1 MTEGRNVK
9 LAHIPSFRPSV
20 ASSRFSSD
28 MRLILFD
35 IDGTLL
41 WTNGAGRRAVGA
53 ALRDETGST
62 GPIDTYR
69 LDGKTDPLI
78 VRELLELS
86 GHPDPAD
93 PRRIASVC
101 ERYVLRLEE
110 ELRDNNNARLL
121 PGVPEL
127 LRALEPAER
136 DGRAMVGLLTG
147 NLERGA
153 VLKLRAAG
161 LEPSRF
167 RVGAYGSDSGVRSDL
182 PAIAAERAR
191 RLAAREFAGASVV
204 ILGDTPA
211 DVECGRPIGA
221 RAIGVATGHYDVAA
235 LQRAGAA
242 AVLAD
247 LADTVAALQA
257 IFA

>member
-1 MTEGRNVK
+1 
-9 LAHIPSFRPSV
+9 
-20 ASSRFSSD
+20 

-41 WTNGAGRRAVGA
+41 WTDGAGRRAVGG
-53 ALRDETGST
+53 ALHDEVGTT

-78 VRELLELS
+78 VRELLELA
-86 GHPDPAD
+86 GHPAAAADPA
-93 PRRIASVC
+93 RIESVC
-101 ERYVLRLEE
+101 SRYLARLES
-110 ELRDNNNARLL
+110 ELSGPRAATRVF
-121 PGVPEL
+121 PGVREL
-127 LRALEPAER
+127 LSALEPLER
-136 DGRAMVGLLTG
+136 GGRALVGLLTG

-153 VLKLRAAG
+153 HLKLRSAG
-161 LEPSRF
+161 LVPERF
-167 RVGAYGSDSGVRSDL
+167 RVGAYGSDSGVRSEL
-182 PAIAAERAR
+182 PAIAARRAAERAS
-191 RLAAREFAGASVV
+191 REFPGEQVV

-235 LQRAGAA
+235 LRAAGADA
-242 AVLAD
+242 VFADLRDTGAVLD
-247 LADTVAALQA
+247 A

>member
-1 MTEGRNVK
+1 
-9 LAHIPSFRPSV
+9 
-20 ASSRFSSD
+20 

-41 WTNGAGRRAVGA
+41 WTDGAGRRAVGA
-53 ALRDETGST
+53 ALRDETGTT

-78 VRELLELS
+78 VRELLELA
-86 GHPDPAD
+86 GHPAVAADPA
-93 PRRIASVC
+93 RVAAVC
-101 ERYVLRLEE
+101 ERYVVRLEE
-110 ELRDNNNARLL
+110 EFRARNQARVL
-121 PGVPEL
+121 PGVREL
-127 LRALEPAER
+127 LTALEPAER

-153 VLKLRAAG
+153 RLKLRAAG
-161 LEPSRF
+161 LDPARF
-167 RVGAYGSDSGVRSDL
+167 AVGAYGSDSGVRGEL
-182 PAIAAERAR
+182 PAIAAGRAAQ
-191 RLAAREFAGASVV
+191 LVARQFHGTNVV

-221 RAIGVATGHYDVAA
+221 RTIGVATGHYDVVS
-235 LQRAGAA
+235 LERAGAA
-242 AVLAD
+242 VALASFV
-247 LADTVAALQA
+247 DTDAAMAA

>member
-1 MTEGRNVK
+1 
-9 LAHIPSFRPSV
+9 
-20 ASSRFSSD
+20 
-28 MRLILFD
+28 MRLVLFD

-53 ALRDETGST
+53 ALRDEAGTS

-78 VRELLELS
+78 VRELLELA
-86 GHPDPAD
+86 GHPDARNPD
-93 PRRIASVC
+93 RIAAVC

-121 PGVPEL
+121 PGVREL
-127 LRALEPAER
+127 LAALEPAER

-147 NLERGA
+147 NVERGA

-161 LEPSRF
+161 LDPGRF
-167 RVGAYGSDSGVRSDL
+167 AVGAYGSDSGVRADL
-182 PAIAAERAR
+182 PGIAARRAAL
-191 RLAAREFAGASVV
+191 LASREFTGSAVV

-211 DVECGRPIGA
+211 DVDCGRPIGA
-221 RAIGVATGHYDVAA
+221 RAIGVATGHYDVTA
-235 LQRAGAA
+235 LRSAGAA

-247 LADTVAALQA
+247 LSDTLAALDA

>member
-1 MTEGRNVK
+1 VK
-9 LAHIPSFRPSV
+9 
-20 ASSRFSSD
+20 
-28 MRLILFD
+28 LILFD

-41 WTNGAGRRAVGA
+41 WTDGAGRRAVGA
-53 ALRDETGST
+53 ALRDEAGTA
-62 GPIDTYR
+62 GPLDTYR

-78 VRELLELS
+78 VRELLELA
-86 GHPDPAD
+86 GHPAAGDPV
-93 PRRIASVC
+93 RIAAVC

-127 LRALEPAER
+127 LAALEPAER
-136 DGRAMVGLLTG
+136 EGRAMVGLLTG

-153 VLKLRAAG
+153 MLKLRAAG
-161 LEPSRF
+161 LDPGRF
-167 RVGAYGSDSGVRSDL
+167 AVGAYGSDSGVRAEL
-182 PAIAAERAR
+182 PAIAARRAAGR
-191 RLAAREFAGASVV
+191 VAREFAGDGVV

-221 RAIGVATGHYDVAA
+221 RTIGVATGHYDVAA
-235 LQRAGAA
+235 LRAAGAA

-247 LADTVAALQA
+247 LSDTLAALDA

>member
-1 MTEGRNVK
+1 MK
-9 LAHIPSFRPSV
+9 
-20 ASSRFSSD
+20 
-28 MRLILFD
+28 LILFD

-41 WTNGAGRRAVGA
+41 WTDGAGRRAVGA
-53 ALRDETGST
+53 ALRDVAGTT

-78 VRELLELS
+78 VRELLELA
-86 GHPDPAD
+86 GHASPNDPDQ
-93 PRRIASVC
+93 IAAVC

-127 LRALEPAER
+127 LAALEPAER
-136 DGRAMVGLLTG
+136 EGRALVGLLTG

-161 LEPSRF
+161 LDPGRF
-167 RVGAYGSDSGVRSDL
+167 AVGAYGSDSGVRAEL
-182 PAIAAERAR
+182 PAIAARRA
-191 RLAAREFAGASVV
+191 AAVVAREFSGASVV
-204 ILGDTPA
+204 LLGDTPA

-221 RAIGVATGHYDVAA
+221 RTIAVATGHYDVTA
-235 LQRAGAA
+235 LRGAGAA
-242 AVLAD
+242 AVLPD
-247 LADTVAALQA
+247 LSDTAAALDA

>member
-1 MTEGRNVK
+1 MK
-9 LAHIPSFRPSV
+9 
-20 ASSRFSSD
+20 
-28 MRLILFD
+28 LILFD

-41 WTNGAGRRAVGA
+41 WTDGAGRRAVGA
-53 ALRDETGST
+53 AMRDEVGTT

-78 VRELLELS
+78 VRELLELA
-86 GHPDPAD
+86 GHPGAGDPA
-93 PRRIASVC
+93 RIAAVC
-101 ERYVLRLEE
+101 ERYVVRLEE

-121 PGVPEL
+121 PGVRQL
-127 LRALEPAER
+127 LAALEPAER

-161 LEPSRF
+161 LDPGRF
-167 RVGAYGSDSGVRSDL
+167 AVGAFGSDSGVRAEL
-182 PAIAAERAR
+182 PAIAATR
-191 RLAAREFAGASVV
+191 AARLVPREFKGPSVV

-211 DVECGRPIGA
+211 DVDCGRPIGA
-221 RAIGVATGHYDVAA
+221 RTIGVATGHYDVPA
-235 LQRAGAA
+235 LHGAGAA

-247 LADTVAALQA
+247 LSDTVAALDA

>member
-1 MTEGRNVK
+1 VK
-9 LAHIPSFRPSV
+9 
-20 ASSRFSSD
+20 
-28 MRLILFD
+28 LILFD

-41 WTNGAGRRAVGA
+41 WTDGAGRRAVGA

-86 GHPDPAD
+86 GHPNPSDPQC
-93 PRRIASVC
+93 IAAVC
-101 ERYVLRLEE
+101 DRYVSRLEE
-110 ELRDNNNARLL
+110 ELRDNNQARLL
-121 PGVPEL
+121 PGVHEL
-127 LRALEPAER
+127 LAALEPAER
-136 DGRAMVGLLTG
+136 DGSAMVGLLTG
-147 NLERGA
+147 NIERGA
-153 VLKLRAAG
+153 ILKLRAAG
-161 LEPSRF
+161 LEPGRF
-167 RVGAYGSDSGVRSDL
+167 RVGAFGSDSGVRSEL
-182 PAIAAERAR
+182 PAIAAARASALVPR
-191 RLAAREFAGASVV
+191 AFGGANVV

-221 RAIGVATGHYDVAA
+221 RAIGVATGHYDLAA
-235 LQRAGAA
+235 LQRAGAD

-247 LADTVAALQA
+247 LGDTTAALAA